1 MRDEKKHLVIDQDEQ
16 NTLIKVLNDM
26 RNIYK
31 GEGIATDSVDE
42 LILKIADVKPRQAIR
57 VAEQEY
63 NERY

>member
-31 GEGIATDSVDE
+31 EEGIATDSVDE

>member
-31 GEGIATDSVDE
+31 EEGIATDSVDE

-57 VAEQEY
+57 VAEHEY

>member
-31 GEGIATDSVDE
+31 KEGIATDSVDE